1 MESRLKA
8 LKVADLKVYL
18 QKAGLDT
25 NGKKQDLVNRI
36 LENKSARDIFEP
48 PTDATPEDQPAA
60 APAPVPATSTPVSP
74 APAADPPR
82 TPASAA
88 TQATPASVKAEN
100 AAAGSA
106 SPAAAPAVTETGDED
121 LEKRR
126 KRAERFGIPLVEKSA
141 TNGSSNPTA
150 TDERK
155 KARAERFGIPA
166 VAGVKREQNGEV
178 NAEEEERRRKRAE
191 RFSTKKEDE

>member
-1 MESRLKA
+1 MKA

-48 PTDATPEDQPAA
+48 PTDATPEVQPAA
-60 APAPVPATSTPVSP
+60 APSEPAPATPTPVIP

-82 TPASAA
+82 TPAPAA
-88 TQATPASVKAEN
+88 TQTTPASAKAKDVN
-100 AAAGSA
+100 DA
-106 SPAAAPAVTETGDED
+106 SAAPATAPAVNETADED
-121 LEKRR
+121 IEKRR
-126 KRAERFGIPLVEKSA
+126 KRAERFGIPFVEKPA
-141 TNGSSNPTA
+141 NGSNNPT
-150 TDERK
+150 TVDERK

-191 RFSTKKEDE
+191 RFQIKKEE